1 MPARRHRSPQSRSHP
16 FVRARGLAT
25 ALPATD
31 AEIVLYERDSFRG
44 RSFVSGQTISNFA
57 NVDFNDRAASVII
70 RSGAWQLCSDACS
83 RGHCVT
89 RIRGQYPC
97 NQNPTWPR

>member
-1 MPARRHRSPQSRSHP
+1 MPARRHRSPPSRSHP
-16 FVRARGLAT
+16 FLRARGVAT
-25 ALPATD
+25 APPAAG
-31 AEIVLYERDSFRG
+31 AEIALYERDSFRG

-57 NVDFNDRAASVII
+57 NVDFNSRAAPVII